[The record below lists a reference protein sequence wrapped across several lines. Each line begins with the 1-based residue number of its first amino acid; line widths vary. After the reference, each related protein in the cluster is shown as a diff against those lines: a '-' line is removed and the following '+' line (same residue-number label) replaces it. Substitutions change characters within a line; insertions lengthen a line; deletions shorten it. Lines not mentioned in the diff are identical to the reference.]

1 MAKQSVMNKEL
12 FSFDGKPTITESIPI
27 ALQHVMAM
35 FVGTVTVPMV
45 VANAC
50 GATDE
55 ERQILIQL
63 ALLMAGLATLM
74 QLFPIKGLGSRVPII
89 FSVGFTFVP
98 TLTVIGAK
106 YGLSGVFGAQIIA
119 GVVTIIMGFA
129 IKYIRKYFP
138 PMVTGTIILSIGLSL
153 YPIAINYMAGGEGS
167 VGYGS
172 LQNWII
178 AGITLATVIFCNM
191 FCKGYISLAGIV
203 IGVLVGY
210 VVSMFMG

>member
-1 MAKQSVMNKEL
+1 MASKVVMDKEL
-12 FSFDGKPTITESIPI
+12 FSYEGKPSITESIPI

-106 YGLSGVFGAQIIA
+106 YGLSGVFGAQIIS
-119 GVVTIIMGFA
+119 GVVTIIIGSA
-129 IKYIRKYFP
+129 IKYIIKYFP